1 MNDKILILSVSLL
14 TAPSML
20 LAQFSSSSSSVAD
33 GTAEGGGFERVV
45 PYHPSPAAFP
55 GPFSRMAVGGSVS
68 PLGVGVQLTTNI
80 ARNLN
85 LRASASGYSYST
97 NFATKGFN
105 TNAKLNLASAG
116 FAADYYPSRF
126 GFRVSPGI
134 LIVNNNR
141 LKATSTVAG
150 GSSFTLNGDTFYSAS
165 ANAATGATPLSG
177 SALLGLNS
185 TKPAFTITGGWGNTI
200 PRNGGHWSFPF
211 EAGVALVGAPSL
223 SANMT
228 GWACYDQAQTQ
239 CSDVN
244 SATNPIAI
252 QIQNDLS
259 AQIGK
264 WRGDV
269 DALKTYPIISG
280 GISYSF
286 PVRGGAVQ

>member
-1 MNDKILILSVSLL
+1 MNGKILNLSVSLL
-14 TAPSML
+14 AAPSML
-20 LAQFSSSSSSVAD
+20 LAQFSSSSSFVAEGAD
-33 GTAEGGGFERVV
+33 GGGEIERVV
-45 PYHPSPAAFP
+45 PYHPSPAAFS

-80 ARNLN
+80 AKNLN

-97 NFATKGFN
+97 SFATKGFN
-105 TNAKLNLASAG
+105 TNAKLNLVSAG
-116 FAADYYPSRF
+116 VATDFYPFRF
-126 GFRVSPGI
+126 GFRISPGI
-134 LIVNNNR
+134 LVLNNNR
-141 LKATSTVAG
+141 MKATSTVPG

-165 ANAATGATPLSG
+165 PNAATGATPLSG
-177 SALLGLNS
+177 NAVLGLNS

-211 EAGVALVGAPSL
+211 EVGVALVGAPSL
-223 SANMT
+223 RANMT

-244 SATNPIAI
+244 STANPIAI

-264 WRGDV
+264 WKGDV
-269 DALKTYPIISG
+269 DSLKTYPIISG

-286 PVRGGAVQ
+286 PVRGGGAQ